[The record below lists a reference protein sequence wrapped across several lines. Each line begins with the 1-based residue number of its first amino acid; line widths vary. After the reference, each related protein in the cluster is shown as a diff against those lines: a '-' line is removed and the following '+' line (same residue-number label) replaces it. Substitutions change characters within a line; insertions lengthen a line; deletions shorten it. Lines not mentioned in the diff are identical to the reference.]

1 MAAGCGTPIRGPWA
15 GLETCELPPVGGGAS
30 AVAVLWPR
38 SEAARAGASRAVRPG
53 AGAGRAHHGPS
64 GACAGRGRP
73 RPGAGRAR
81 AGAAGMATRDQV
93 GLLAR
98 RHPAATAEVSGRH
111 TRAADCNKRG
121 INSSSCSFNGLA
133 RAAPGRGAP
142 TRPGRTRS
150 CAPVA
155 GRGGGGG
162 GVSMGNEAVSA
173 ERGRWAQGRAGDRA
187 SREAGRRCPG
197 TPRVAHPVRPGQCA
211 SAARLNV
218 SSE

>member
-1 MAAGCGTPIRGPWA
+1 MKFEWG
-15 GLETCELPPVGGGAS
+15 
-30 AVAVLWPR
+30 
-38 SEAARAGASRAVRPG
+38 
-53 AGAGRAHHGPS
+53 
-64 GACAGRGRP
+64 
-73 RPGAGRAR
+73 GAGRAR
-81 AGAAGMATRDQV
+81 A
-93 GLLAR
+93 R
-98 RHPAATAEVSGRH
+98 R
-111 TRAADCNKRG
+111 ADEA
-121 INSSSCSFNGLA
+121 SS
-133 RAAPGRGAP
+133 
-142 TRPGRTRS
+142 
-150 CAPVA
+150 APVA

>member
-15 GLETCELPPVGGGAS
+15 GLETCELPPDGGAS

-133 RAAPGRGAP
+133 RAAPGRADEA
-142 TRPGRTRS
+142 RADAVVRS
-150 CAPVA
+150 SGGPRR
-155 GRGGGGG
+155 RGWGCKYG
-162 GVSMGNEAVSA
+162 
-173 ERGRWAQGRAGDRA
+173 ERG
-187 SREAGRRCPG
+187 C
-197 TPRVAHPVRPGQCA
+197 
-211 SAARLNV
+211 
-218 SSE
+218 

>member
-1 MAAGCGTPIRGPWA
+1 MRAALCGP
-15 GLETCELPPVGGGAS
+15 
-30 AVAVLWPR
+30 
-38 SEAARAGASRAVRPG
+38 
-53 AGAGRAHHGPS
+53 
-64 GACAGRGRP
+64 
-73 RPGAGRAR
+73 GRAR
-81 AGAAGMATRDQV
+81 AAPTMARQAPVPGGD
-93 GLLAR
+93 
-98 RHPAATAEVSGRH
+98 
-111 TRAADCNKRG
+111 
-121 INSSSCSFNGLA
+121 GLA
-133 RAAPGRGAP
+133 RARDAPAQARPGWPREIKWGCWLGGIRPPQRRYPAAIPGPPIVTKEASIQARAVLMGWRGPRPGAP